1 MPEIKNTF
9 IKSKMNK
16 DLDARLIPN
25 GEYREALNVSIS
37 KSEGADVGA
46 LENIRGNELN
56 IDLGSLNADINAL
69 PNAKIIGKYVDYSRD
84 RVFLFLTNF
93 EDGSD
98 NQLDNYN
105 LTTTFSPITNCY
117 IFMVDYSEGNIV
129 GTVLV
134 KGNFLNFSKNSPIN
148 QINVIEDVL
157 FWTDNRN
164 QPRKINIDLALAN
177 PADSANPYYTTEDHI
192 SVLKYYP
199 FNAIRLH
206 TDPSTPSQT
215 DTTMKSKSQKWLP
228 TTNAPL
234 ITFPADTTG
243 INPFVHKGDPEDPTA
258 DIDGHYFVAYTY
270 WNGKESWAATP
281 PYPWTFPT
289 GFGFENDGIVRG
301 FLPDDGTDV
310 WTAAQGDERISTSS
324 YNVADNQLVQ
334 CFDKQNGA
342 TLREDN
348 DCRLIAANVT
358 PNPGIPVV
366 GFNPTLNAGVWR
378 FAIWAASPDG
388 GTTQNPDLVT
398 LRSLIVNGSNPN
410 APAKE
415 KARLLFR
422 YPNPN
427 YDSKYDGD
435 ENYLKDK
442 FVRLSYRFKYDDN
455 EYSLAAPFTQHI
467 FMPQQYGQLLPNDDK
482 KIKKS
487 LDVSFMQNLIDYA
500 ELFIDLPCPFNE
512 LSEKFKVKE
521 IEILFKR
528 SDEVAI
534 KVVDT
539 IEVNNGIAST
549 DTFAS
554 YEYKS
559 IKPIKTLPESE
570 TIRISDKAP
579 VRALTQEAVGNRIIY
594 GNFIDKRV
602 APPALLYNARYG
614 KRNLTSAYSSTD
626 YPTYNDREY
635 LLHNC
640 KQNRTYQIGIVLAD
654 RFGRQSDV
662 IASYADTLAGTDQ
675 KGSTIYAP
683 YIGDDEWNAVA
694 SIGYS
699 LKLQL
704 LSRIPNVGDIDFPD
718 YKGLYNAETNPLGWY
733 SYKVVVKQQEQEYY
747 NVYVPG
753 IQTRVPYEKSWKPTD
768 INPLSTASPKE
779 PFFNTT
785 TGVLTPPTTLD
796 LVSFQYKGSDP
807 KYQIELGGDNI
818 NKVPK
823 SLINVGPLDKEFAG
837 SDTGLYV
844 RVRPTQW
851 RINEQFFYQSDFIKP
866 DKVEQIR
873 QFNTFNIEP
882 SETLDKSYDTTT
894 ATYSIGANYNYDFY
908 NAGNILKKED
918 SLLIASISGSNSSSY
933 MTPGMPNDAAEKN
946 ARWVKIGV
954 LETEPV
960 ESKIDVFWETSTAG
974 LISELNEFLISSGQ
988 EVIPDGI
995 YPTSTGSW
1003 PSTPV
1008 AISTLNTSE
1017 NIERWSQPGS
1027 ADWVENVVQVVT
1039 PSGVF
1044 QAPFE
1049 NQVPFVGA
1057 PEFSPGYNGGAPMF
1071 AGTTLGLTNIQYNG
1085 SLWSQSNEFSI
1096 NQVGQISSNPGKD
1109 LGIFEFNAS
1118 GNQQWDLHS
1127 PGGLTYNIECYYGL
1141 TKSLPIIGNVDNVRP
1156 AFFKY
1161 VRNTGASPAP
1171 FIGLYSYNN
1180 IGDSTSGNFFMEN
1193 SSANKYTNSPS
1204 DVDPEGEIA
1213 VIGGKYDANNKVD
1226 VNLDN
1231 IPYGIKYDQSLYD
1244 MYYTETSTP
1253 PPLIPD
1259 ATDWQL
1265 FQTRM
1270 INGSLRNTNWPSNAM
1285 VITVTEY
1292 FDGFTWVSTS
1302 GLFQAFNDSLNE
1314 QWYIRTVNFA
1324 NWNSIYHDKQ
1334 HRITFRISD
1343 GVDDFTIDRIN
1354 VWMDIPSS

>member
-1 MPEIKNTF
+1 
-9 IKSKMNK
+9 MNK

-93 EDGSD
+93 EDGSE

-206 TDPSTPSQT
+206 TDPSNPSQT

-234 ITFPADTTG
+234 VTFPAQSSTAA
-243 INPFVHKGDPEDPTA
+243 IPRQHYGDPENPTTP
-258 DIDGHYFVAYTY
+258 IDGHVFPVMVY
-270 WNGKESWAATP
+270 WEGLEATGDP
-281 PYPWTFPT
+281 FPWTFPT
-289 GFGFENDGIVRG
+289 AGRPKDGVVRG
-301 FLPDDGTDV
+301 FLPDDGTNV
-310 WTAAQGDERISTSS
+310 WTIAQGDTRISSTS
-324 YNVADNQLVQ
+324 YNIADNQLVQ
-334 CFDKQNGA
+334 CFDKVFNR

-348 DCRLIAANVT
+348 DCRLIKANVMDEIVIGFD
-358 PNPGIPVV
+358 PAPV
-366 GFNPTLNAGVWR
+366 NAGLWV
-378 FAIWAASPDG
+378 FDIWAPDVG
-388 GTTQNPDLVT
+388 GLVNPDLIA
-398 LRSLIVNGSNPN
+398 LQFLITNNN
-410 APAKE
+410 APQTFKP
-415 KARLLFR
+415 RLFFR

-442 FVRLSYRFKYDDN
+442 FIRLSYRFKYDDN
-455 EYSLAAPFTQHI
+455 EYSLAAPFTQPI

-539 IEVNNGIAST
+539 VEVNNGIAST
-549 DTFAS
+549 DTFAT

-614 KRNLTSAYSSTD
+614 KRNLTSAYSPTD
-626 YPTYNDREY
+626 YPTYTDREY

-662 IASYADTLAGTDQ
+662 IASYADTLTGTDQ

-699 LKLQL
+699 LKLNL
-704 LSRIPNVGDIDFPD
+704 LARIPNVGDIDFPD

-768 INPLSTASPKE
+768 TNPLSTTGD
-779 PFFNTT
+779 PFFNDS
-785 TGVLTPPTTLD
+785 TGVLTDPTTMD

-851 RINEQFFYQSDFIKP
+851 RINEQFFYESDFIKP

-882 SETLDKSYDTTT
+882 SETLDKYYDT
-894 ATYSIGANYNYDFY
+894 ATSLFVIGDNYNYDFY

-918 SLLIASISGSNSSSY
+918 SLLIASIAGSNSSSH
-933 MTPGMPNDAAEKN
+933 MTPGMSNDAAEKN

-974 LISELNEFLISSGQ
+974 LISELNEFLIASGQ
-988 EVIPDGI
+988 EVLPDGI
-995 YPTSTGSW
+995 YNTGSGSW
-1003 PSTPV
+1003 SSSQYTTIP
-1008 AISTLNTSE
+1008 TSE
-1017 NIERWSQPGS
+1017 NIEVWSQVGS
-1027 ADWVENVVQVVT
+1027 ADWVNNVENIT
-1039 PSGVF
+1039 PGGTF
-1044 QAPFE
+1044 QPPFE
-1049 NQVPFVGA
+1049 YQYPFNGS
-1057 PEFSPGYNGGAPMF
+1057 PSFSPGYNSGAPMF
-1071 AGTTLGLTNIQYNG
+1071 AGTTLGLSNIQYNG

-1096 NQVGQISSNPGKD
+1096 VETAKISSNPGKN

-1127 PGGLTYNIECYYGL
+1127 PGVLDYNIECYYGL
-1141 TKSLPIIGNVDNVRP
+1141 TKSLPISGNVDNVRP

-1161 VRNTGASPAP
+1161 VRNGSSSVSP

-1180 IGDSTSGNFFMEN
+1180 IGDATGGNFFMEN

-1213 VIGGKYDANNKVD
+1213 VIGGKYDTNNKVD
-1226 VNLDN
+1226 VGPSN
-1231 IPYGIKYDQSLYD
+1231 IPYGIKYDDSLYD
-1244 MYYTETSTP
+1244 MYYTEPSP
-1253 PPLIPD
+1253 PPVPPSSGV
-1259 ATDWQL
+1259 DWQL
-1265 FQTRM
+1265 FQTKM
-1270 INGSLRNTNWPSNAM
+1270 INGSFRNTNWPSNAM
-1285 VITVTEY
+1285 FITDAEY
-1292 FDGFTWVSTS
+1292 FDGLTWVSTS

-1314 QWYIRTVNFA
+1314 QWYIRTINFS
-1324 NWNSIYHDKQ
+1324 NWSSIYHDAQ
-1334 HRITFRISD
+1334 HRITFRITD
-1343 GVDDFTIDRIN
+1343 GIDDFQIDRVN
-1354 VWMDIPSS
+1354 VWMGIPTA

>member
-56 IDLGSLNADINAL
+56 IDLDSLNADINAL

-93 EDGSD
+93 EDGST

-117 IFMVDYSEGNIV
+117 IFMVNYSEGNIV
-129 GTVLV
+129 GTILV

-177 PADSANPYYTTEDHI
+177 PADSANPYYTNEDHI

-206 TDPSTPSQT
+206 TDPSTPSET

-234 ITFPADTTG
+234 VTFPAQSSTAA
-243 INPFVHKGDPEDPTA
+243 IARQHYGDPENPTTL
-258 DIDGHYFVAYTY
+258 IDGHVFPVMVY
-270 WNGKESWAATP
+270 WEGLEATGDP
-281 PYPWTFPT
+281 FPWTFSTAGRPK
-289 GFGFENDGIVRG
+289 DGVVRG
-301 FLPDDGTDV
+301 FLPDDGTNV
-310 WTAAQGDERISTSS
+310 WTIAQGDTRISTSS
-324 YNVADNQLVQ
+324 YNIADNQLVQ
-334 CFDKQNGA
+334 CFDKANNQ

-348 DCRLIAANVT
+348 DCRLIAANVMNEIVIGFD
-358 PNPGIPVV
+358 PAPV
-366 GFNPTLNAGVWR
+366 NAGLWV
-378 FAIWAASPDG
+378 FDIWAPDVG
-388 GTTQNPDLVT
+388 GLVNPDLTTLQFLVT
-398 LRSLIVNGSNPN
+398 NNN
-410 APAKE
+410 APETFKP
-415 KARLLFR
+415 RLFFR

-455 EYSLAAPFTQHI
+455 EYSLAAPFTQPI

-512 LSEKFKVKE
+512 LSDKFKVKE

-528 SDEVAI
+528 SDEIAI

-539 IEVNNGIAST
+539 IEINNGIAST

-614 KRNLTSAYSSTD
+614 KKKLTSAYFSTD
-626 YPTYNDREY
+626 YPTYIDREY

-662 IASYADTLAGTDQ
+662 IVSYADTLAGTDQ

-699 LKLQL
+699 LKLEL
-704 LSRIPNVGDIDFPD
+704 LARIPNVGDIDFPD
-718 YKGLYNAETNPLGWY
+718 YKGLYNSETNPLGWY

-768 INPLSTASPKE
+768 INPLSNTTPQA
-779 PFFNTT
+779 PFFNETS
-785 TGVLTPPTTLD
+785 GALTDPTTMD

-844 RVRPTQW
+844 RVRPTSW
-851 RINEQFFYQSDFIKP
+851 SINEQFFYQSDFIKP

-882 SETLDKSYDTTT
+882 SDTLDKYYDT
-894 ATYSIGANYNYDFY
+894 ASSVFVIGANYNYDFY

-918 SLLIASISGSNSSSY
+918 SLLIASIAGSNSSSY
-933 MTPGMPNDAAEKN
+933 MTPGMDSVLGNIY
-946 ARWVKIGV
+946 RW
-954 LETEPV
+954 
-960 ESKIDVFWETSTAG
+960 
-974 LISELNEFLISSGQ
+974 
-988 EVIPDGI
+988 
-995 YPTSTGSW
+995 
-1003 PSTPV
+1003 
-1008 AISTLNTSE
+1008 
-1017 NIERWSQPGS
+1017 
-1027 ADWVENVVQVVT
+1027 
-1039 PSGVF
+1039 
-1044 QAPFE
+1044 
-1049 NQVPFVGA
+1049 
-1057 PEFSPGYNGGAPMF
+1057 
-1071 AGTTLGLTNIQYNG
+1071 
-1085 SLWSQSNEFSI
+1085 
-1096 NQVGQISSNPGKD
+1096 
-1109 LGIFEFNAS
+1109 FN
-1118 GNQQWDLHS
+1118 
-1127 PGGLTYNIECYYGL
+1127 
-1141 TKSLPIIGNVDNVRP
+1141 K
-1156 AFFKY
+1156 
-1161 VRNTGASPAP
+1161 
-1171 FIGLYSYNN
+1171 
-1180 IGDSTSGNFFMEN
+1180 
-1193 SSANKYTNSPS
+1193 
-1204 DVDPEGEIA
+1204 
-1213 VIGGKYDANNKVD
+1213 
-1226 VNLDN
+1226 
-1231 IPYGIKYDQSLYD
+1231 
-1244 MYYTETSTP
+1244 
-1253 PPLIPD
+1253 
-1259 ATDWQL
+1259 
-1265 FQTRM
+1265 
-1270 INGSLRNTNWPSNAM
+1270 
-1285 VITVTEY
+1285 
-1292 FDGFTWVSTS
+1292 
-1302 GLFQAFNDSLNE
+1302 
-1314 QWYIRTVNFA
+1314 
-1324 NWNSIYHDKQ
+1324 
-1334 HRITFRISD
+1334 
-1343 GVDDFTIDRIN
+1343 
-1354 VWMDIPSS
+1354 